1 LRFVLDTNLIVSAAL
16 VAQSVSRRAFDRA
29 LDRGAVLL
37 SLPVLAEIND
47 VLGREKFRRYVSE
60 DEAERFLASLS
71 SVTEWVEVTASITA
85 CRDPSDNKFLEL
97 ALSGEATH
105 IVTGDK
111 DLLSLNPFRGVA
123 IVTPGELLKQF

>member
-16 VAQSVSRRAFDRA
+16 VAQSVSRRAFDCV
-29 LDRGAVLL
+29 LDCGVILL